1 MTKNNN
7 IDEKTLN
14 KGKVIRDFEEEFNNK
29 RLSPLSSNT
38 FSNIIKNLSTPRFLG
53 SYHLKEAINPKF
65 KSIEK
70 LLRGDI
76 QLKYTKSTVFMDNFS
91 LHRKKTGAISRKFP
105 SFSAYQSLQQRD

>member
-1 MTKNNN
+1 MRKNNN

-65 KSIEK
+65 KSFEK

-76 QLKYTKSTVFMDNFS
+76 QLKYSKSLRNIVFNPITIALIIIALGFN
-91 LHRKKTGAISRKFP
+91 LFWLFTILF
-105 SFSAYQSLQQRD
+105 

>member
-14 KGKVIRDFEEEFNNK
+14 KGKIIRDFEEEFNNK
-29 RLSPLSSNT
+29 RLSPLTSNT

-65 KSIEK
+65 KSVEK

-76 QLKYTKSTVFMDNFS
+76 QLKYLKSLRNVVFNPITIALIIIALAFN
-91 LHRKKTGAISRKFP
+91 LFWLFTILF
-105 SFSAYQSLQQRD
+105 